1 VPVYVVPDSRV
12 DIMFS
17 QCRRFQWASMTAFR
31 HVSVI
36 LFLYSPEAE
45 EKCHLV
51 DDSHRQSQSTQYML
65 GVRMDGDYVL
75 IILVRCEQTRK
86 GEEESDVTCDCGRM
100 LYFLNAA
107 FDSH

>member
-1 VPVYVVPDSRV
+1 
-12 DIMFS
+12 
-17 QCRRFQWASMTAFR
+17 
-31 HVSVI
+31 
-36 LFLYSPEAE
+36 
-45 EKCHLV
+45 
-51 DDSHRQSQSTQYML
+51 
-65 GVRMDGDYVL
+65 MDGDYVL